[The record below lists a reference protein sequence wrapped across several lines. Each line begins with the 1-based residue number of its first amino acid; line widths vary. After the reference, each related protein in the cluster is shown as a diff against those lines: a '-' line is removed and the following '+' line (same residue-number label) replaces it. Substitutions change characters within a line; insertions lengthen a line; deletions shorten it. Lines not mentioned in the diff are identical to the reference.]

1 MKILAHSPALAN
13 RASSKDARRRTT
25 GRRVEESSLSRRP
38 DNRYNAC
45 IKEDPPCEGRLAMN
59 DEASAA
65 GFPAEWRKVL
75 NEMLRAEVTL
85 SEQEILGQ
93 MGQEKPLREFLE
105 EMRALAVE
113 K

>member
-1 MKILAHSPALAN
+1 
-13 RASSKDARRRTT
+13 
-25 GRRVEESSLSRRP
+25 
-38 DNRYNAC
+38 
-45 IKEDPPCEGRLAMN
+45 MN

-85 SEQEILGQ
+85 SEQEILAQ

-105 EMRALAVE
+105 EMRALVVE